1 MQDKENLTAADE
13 ELVKALGHLH
23 LVQASVDRER
33 LMFRAGQISTRR
45 GRRAWQCTTVLVAV
59 ALGVSLLVRLEPP
72 EPGKTVR
79 VAAERPVV
87 VPLVVKWSVESSVAG
102 DGAYLK
108 LRNDVLE
115 KGLDALPEPAV
126 SATNGEGQD
135 WRELLGQPIGRK
147 NKHTSFLRSLFSTGD
162 GT

>member
-1 MQDKENLTAADE
+1 MQDRENLTAADE
-13 ELVKALGHLH
+13 ELAEALGHLRPM
-23 LVQASVDRER
+23 QASVDRER

-45 GRRAWQCTTVLVAV
+45 ARRAWQCATVLVAV
-59 ALGVSLLVRLEPP
+59 ALGVSLLVRLEPA

-87 VPLVVKWSVESSVAG
+87 VPLMVEWSSESPVAG

-108 LRNDVLE
+108 LRNEVLE

-126 SATNGEGQD
+126 SATNGEHQN

-147 NKHTSFLRSLFSTGD
+147 NKRTSLLRSLLYTGD

>member
-1 MQDKENLTAADE
+1 MQDRENLTAADE
-13 ELVKALGHLH
+13 ELVEALTQLH
-23 LVQASVDRER
+23 PVQASVDREQ

-59 ALGVSLLVRLEPP
+59 ALGVSLLVRLESP

-79 VAAERPVV
+79 MAAERPAV
-87 VPLVVKWSVESSVAG
+87 VPLVVEWSVESSVAG

-108 LRNDVLE
+108 LRNEVLE
-115 KGLDALPEPAV
+115 KGLDALPEPAI
-126 SATNGEGQD
+126 SSGNGEDQD

-147 NKHTSFLRSLFSTGD
+147 NKHTSLWRNLFSTGD